1 MTYFLKTVFFIA
13 IQIWLFIGLPK
24 LENMKTILFPFN
36 IEQDNKAAY
45 AKTMDMAQQMQAKVI
60 FFTCLPDLSP
70 TLKDKAYF
78 HLLGLNGDYQTNHN
92 NWQSIPNVKTERVF
106 TTGNFDLNLKELLE
120 RTLVDW
126 IVPTTVIKKYFSAT
140 YAQSPSLKM
149 IKTTQP
155 YYPNLSVENSRF

>member
-1 MTYFLKTVFFIA
+1 
-13 IQIWLFIGLPK
+13 
-24 LENMKTILFPFN
+24 MKTILFPFN

-45 AKTMDMAQQMQAKVI
+45 AKAMDMAQQMQAKVI

-70 TLKDKAYF
+70 ANKDKAYF

-92 NWQSIPNVKTERVF
+92 NWQPIPNVKTERIF
-106 TTGNFDLNLKELLE
+106 TSGDFDLKLKELLE
-120 RTLVDW
+120 HTPVDW
-126 IVPTTVIKKYFSAT
+126 IVPTAVIKNGFSAT
-140 YAQSPSLKM
+140 YAQCPSLTM